1 MEEGA
6 RNVKEAPPSHETE
19 VCNRC
24 RFKGLEITEEE
35 EGGREGG
42 RGRGRDRRYTRV
54 RWKQEMHCSSSS

>member
-6 RNVKEAPPSHETE
+6 HNVKEAPPSHETE

-42 RGRGRDRRYTRV
+42 REGEREG
-54 RWKQEMHCSSSS
+54 